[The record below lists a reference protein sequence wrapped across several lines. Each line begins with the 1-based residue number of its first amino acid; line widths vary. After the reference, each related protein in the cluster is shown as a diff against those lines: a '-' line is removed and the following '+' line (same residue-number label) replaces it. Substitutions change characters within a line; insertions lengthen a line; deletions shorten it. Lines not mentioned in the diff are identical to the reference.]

1 MRLGLGSRTE
11 SVTKLATNNVIS
23 SRGQP
28 RPNLAAATQD
38 DTKIRYHRRSTSA
51 EGRQQAA
58 NQEMMLTAARTLQ
71 AVTKPNASIARWVSS
86 SIPALEK
93 VTINVPTM
101 GDSITEVRWIHHDV
115 PIVCCERRH
124 SINHDWVVAHYQG
137 ILIYIY
143 IHTFTKCAFHVVIK
157 RELLL
162 NGPKG

>member
-101 GDSITEVRWIHHDV
+101 GDSITEVR
-115 PIVCCERRH
+115 
-124 SINHDWVVAHYQG
+124 
-137 ILIYIY
+137 
-143 IHTFTKCAFHVVIK
+143 
-157 RELLL
+157 
-162 NGPKG
+162 